1 MKKNSGQILILVL
14 FIIIIFVGVTI
25 AITTL
30 TTRELEM
37 REMEETALKIQY
49 AAESGLERARYYIK
63 ENNPI
68 SLPVTINKVTSP
80 TDKNPLDNGY
90 SYTTV
95 ITPNGQVRPN
105 GLTCNIGAGD
115 YCIDSRG
122 ESPQ

>member
-68 SLPVTINKVTSP
+68 SSQVTIE
-80 TDKNPLDNGY
+80 DDLDNGY
-90 SYTTV
+90 SYRTV

-115 YCIDSRG
+115 YCIDSWG